1 MEYRHITP
9 DELEDVMEL
18 QDFVYENLEDKE
30 VLETIGRGEF
40 SEMIEQGFII
50 GLFEGEE
57 LKAVRAMYIPP
68 LNDPEHLAEDGGVE
82 NREEVIYSEITFI
95 HPEWRGQGFQT
106 KLGRELIEKVRA
118 DERFKYIFTTVMPT
132 NLPSLKDKLRLG
144 FKIINTKYMYGGKLR
159 HVLQLNVEE
168 PLEVS
173 GEAERIDYRDT
184 GWMLENGRK
193 HIGTNFDGTNI
204 EYYLKHNE

>member
-1 MEYRHITP
+1 
-9 DELEDVMEL
+9 MEL

-40 SEMIEQGFII
+40 REMIEQSFII

-68 LNDPEHLAEDGGVE
+68 LNDPEHLAEDGGVK

-106 KLGRELIEKVRA
+106 KLGRELIEKVRN
-118 DERFKYIFTTVMPT
+118 DGRFKYIFTTVMPT

-159 HVLQLNVEE
+159 HVLQLNLEE
-168 PLEVS
+168 PLEGL
-173 GEAERIDYRDT
+173 GEAKKIDYRDT
-184 GWMLENGRK
+184 DWMLEHGHK
-193 HIGTNFDGTNI
+193 HIGTNFNGTEV
-204 EYYLKHNE
+204 EYYLKRDK

>member
-9 DELEDVMEL
+9 DKLEDVMEL

-118 DERFKYIFTTVMPT
+118 DGRFKYIFTTVMPT

-173 GEAERIDYRDT
+173 GEAEIIDYRDT
-184 GWMLENGRK
+184 DWMLENGHS
-193 HIGTNFDGTNI
+193 HIGTNFNGTDI
-204 EYYLKHNE
+204 EYYLKHDE